1 MIEVDRLLGYVRI
14 YRVESMDMAKWTS
27 RVSFIQEDHQSHNQR
42 RLTYCSRPGGVL
54 MAFGAAAAYETLS
67 KDWSI
72 NTLQSY
78 FLLGPSPRT
87 PFQLKVQRLSD
98 GGRFATRA
106 VEVQQSGKLVCHV
119 TCR

>member
-1 MIEVDRLLGYVRI
+1 M
-14 YRVESMDMAKWTS
+14 
-27 RVSFIQEDHQSHNQR
+27 
-42 RLTYCSRPGGVL
+42 LTHHSRPGGVL

-67 KDWSI
+67 EEWSL
-72 NTLQSY
+72 NTLQSH
-78 FLLGPSPRT
+78 FILGPDPGV

-106 VEVQQSGKLVCHV
+106 VEVHQKGKLVCHV